1 MHHHVTQCHKQLEPF
16 RCHSL
21 TIHCL
26 DFDAG
31 WLERLALLPHL
42 ASLEL
47 AVAAPKQGTGNEGQ
61 PLELPALAALCSLK
75 AYLEPGAPLLRICV
89 DRLPAL
95 EVRHTSALIAT
106 LDIMASQ
113 ERPSR
118 LYCPRVSMRPISCE
132 HVCFLPAGG
141 GAVGQPA

>member
-16 RCHSL
+16 RCRSL

-47 AVAAPKQGTGNEGQ
+47 AVAAPKQVTGSEGQ
-61 PLELPALAALCSLK
+61 PLQLPALAALRSLK
-75 AYLEPGAPLLRICV
+75 AYLEPRAPLLRICV
-89 DRLPAL
+89 DSLPAL
-95 EVRHTSALIAT
+95 EVWRMHLGRCST
-106 LDIMASQ
+106 
-113 ERPSR
+113 
-118 LYCPRVSMRPISCE
+118 
-132 HVCFLPAGG
+132 
-141 GAVGQPA
+141 